1 MKEDIHKTNSAP
13 SPVERAGERLPLSG
27 KTIISTRPEVKND
40 RIKSLLQAKGA
51 RVLDFPMIRTECVS
65 LSEEIK
71 NVLSDIQSYTW
82 IVFTSKNGVICF
94 CELLQQMGIE
104 PQSLADKKF
113 AVIGKATG
121 ETMQNSIGIP
131 ALISR
136 GRTAEDLLQEI
147 QPQIKP
153 TDKVLLALAALA
165 DDKLELGL
173 QPHCDVTRIDV
184 YQTFDM
190 DYDTHPALD
199 SMAKNEYDLI
209 LFTSPSGYRNFHRIT
224 EKLEIN
230 ELKAASIGTT
240 TEAEMR
246 KLGAAPL
253 LVSPQ
258 SDADSFVNEIEKY
271 LASPDPSTGGETT
284 ESKK

>member
-1 MKEDIHKTNSAP
+1 MNT
-13 SPVERAGERLPLSG
+13 LSG
-27 KTIISTRPEVKND
+27 KTIISTRPEVEND

-51 RVLDFPMIRTECVS
+51 RVLDFPMISTECVL
-65 LSEEIK
+65 LSDEIK
-71 NVLSDIQSYTW
+71 TVLSDIQSYNW

-94 CELLQQMGIE
+94 CELLQQLGID
-104 PQSLADKKF
+104 PQRLADKKF

-121 ETMQNSIGIP
+121 EAMQSSIGTP

-136 GRTAEDLLQEI
+136 GRTAEDLLQEF
-147 QPQIKP
+147 QQQITS

-165 DDKLELGL
+165 DDKLEQGL
-173 QPHCDVTRIDV
+173 TPLCDVTRIDV
-184 YQTFDM
+184 YQTYDV

-199 SMAKNEYDLI
+199 CISKNEYDLI

-230 ELKAASIGTT
+230 ELKAACIGTT

-246 KLGAAPL
+246 RLGASPL

-258 SDADSFVNEIEKY
+258 SDADSFANEIERY
-271 LASPDPSTGGETT
+271 IASPGPSTGGEAT

>member
-1 MKEDIHKTNSAP
+1 MKT
-13 SPVERAGERLPLSG
+13 LSG
-27 KTIISTRPEVKND
+27 KTIISTRPEVEND
-40 RIKSLLQAKGA
+40 RIKSLLKAKGA

-65 LSEEIK
+65 LSDK
-71 NVLSDIQSYTW
+71 LKSVLENIQDFDW
-82 IVFTSKNGVICF
+82 IAFTSKNGVICF
-94 CELLQQMGIE
+94 CQLLQQMGID
-104 PQSLADKKF
+104 PKRLADKKF

-121 ETMQNSIGIP
+121 ETMQSSIGTA

-147 QPQIKP
+147 QPQIQQ

-165 DDKLELGL
+165 DDKLRSGL
-173 QPHCDVTRIDV
+173 KPLCDVTRINV

-199 SMAKNEYDLI
+199 SIAKNEYDLI

-224 EKLEIN
+224 QKLEIN
-230 ELKAASIGTT
+230 ELKAACIGTT

-246 KLGAAPL
+246 KLGASPL

-258 SDADSFVNEIEKY
+258 SDADSFANEIEKY
-271 LASPDPSTGGETT
+271 LLSTN
-284 ESKK
+284 